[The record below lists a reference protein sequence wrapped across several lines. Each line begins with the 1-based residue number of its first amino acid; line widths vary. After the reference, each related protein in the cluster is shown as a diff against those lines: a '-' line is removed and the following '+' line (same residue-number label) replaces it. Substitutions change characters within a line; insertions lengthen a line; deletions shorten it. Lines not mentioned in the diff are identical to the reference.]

1 MRILI
6 TGSTDGLGRAAAA
19 SLLDDG
25 HEVVVHARS
34 PQRLAVVAEL
44 TSLGAEAIVG
54 DLARPDEVASLAE
67 DVSRFGPIDAVI
79 HNAGIIDGP
88 DVLPANVIAPYLLT
102 ALVPAARVIYLSS
115 GMHRGGRAELTG
127 IEQPGESVSYSDSKL
142 LVTALMA
149 AVARRRPDVISHAVD
164 PGWVPTKM
172 GGPSATDDLA
182 LGHVT
187 QAWLATTDD
196 PAALDSG
203 GYWHHQ
209 RIEEPHPA
217 VHDEQFQDEL
227 CAALERLT
235 GVDLPPL

>member
-6 TGSTDGLGRAAAA
+6 TGSTDGLGRAGAA
-19 SLLDDG
+19 SLLDVG

-187 QAWLATTDD
+187 QAWLAATDD
-196 PAALDSG
+196 PAARDSG
-203 GYWHHQ
+203 GYWRHQ
-209 RIEEPHPA
+209 RIEEPHPT
-217 VHDEQFQDEL
+217 VQDEQFQDEL
-227 CAALERLT
+227 CAALERPT
-235 GVDLPPL
+235 GVSLPRP